1 MTDLRICFFGSACYS
16 QPLDRTSEKKFRA
29 LKALG
34 ELFVIGFSPYML
46 PQRFTEH
53 AHFYLIPKLPVPF
66 MRYAELFALGPLL
79 ALWLILRHK
88 VQVLTAQSPYEG
100 FAVALAKKVAGYL
113 GHKVVFVIESH
124 GDFEEDLFLQRRIL
138 LPRLYR
144 FLMRCTAHFAFEHA
158 DLLRAVSDSTRQ
170 QLEQW
175 APGRPIFQFVA
186 WTDME
191 VFLQASINEEEHPFQ
206 NILYVGS
213 LIPRKGVHHL
223 IDAFARVTKNFP
235 QARLAIVGRDE
246 NKTYA
251 AQLKEQVR
259 RLSLDGRV
267 QFLREVRQAEL
278 TMWMRRACV
287 FVLPSISEGLGRVVI
302 EAMAT
307 CTPVIGSRVG
317 GIPEMVEDGVTGFLV
332 RPGDEATLAEK
343 IRWVLEHSDEARE
356 MGRRARLFAER
367 FFSTD
372 IYVQGYARVLEEAVA
387 KTCRLRV

>member
-1 MTDLRICFFGSACYS
+1 
-16 QPLDRTSEKKFRA
+16 
-29 LKALG
+29 
-34 ELFVIGFSPYML
+34 
-46 PQRFTEH
+46 
-53 AHFYLIPKLPVPF
+53 
-66 MRYAELFALGPLL
+66 
-79 ALWLILRHK
+79 
-88 VQVLTAQSPYEG
+88 
-100 FAVALAKKVAGYL
+100 
-113 GHKVVFVIESH
+113 
-124 GDFEEDLFLQRRIL
+124 
-138 LPRLYR
+138 
-144 FLMRCTAHFAFEHA
+144 MRCTAHFAFEHA